1 MVNGISNNTY
11 VYNGNEYRRRS
22 QGEAEVG
29 FWIASLAAAG
39 IRAMLP
45 SFSKPFLKQMPKE
58 HANNHLYKDVF
69 EKTINMS
76 GLKEKG
82 LEYIDVSKYRIK
94 GMDDIVAGYNACYVP
109 DSKKIILNGEKATI
123 SGFHELGHA
132 MNHLNGGFGKFL
144 QKLRK
149 PGMWLAGIMGTI
161 AFVGSNKPKGAK
173 KDLRDKIVDNSGLI
187 AFGAM
192 MPIVAEE
199 SLASYK
205 GVKIAK
211 KAGLSDALIKNLKKF
226 YGKALL
232 SYAGYAAVTGLSV
245 FAASKLMSAFT
256 RPEKINGNY

>member
-11 VYNGNEYRRRS
+11 YYDGNEYKKRS
-22 QGEAEVG
+22 AAEAEIG
-29 FWIASLAAAG
+29 FWVASFAAAG

-69 EKTINMS
+69 EKTINLS

-82 LEYIDVSKYRIK
+82 LEYIDVSKYRVS
-94 GMDDIVAGYNACYVP
+94 GMNDIVAGYNACYVP
-109 DSKKIILNGEKATI
+109 DTKKIILNGEKATI

-132 MNHLNGGFGKFL
+132 MNHLNGGFGKIL

-149 PGMWLAGIMGTI
+149 PGMWLAGVMGTI
-161 AFVGSNKPKGAK
+161 AFLGSNKPKGAK
-173 KDLRDKIVDNSGLI
+173 KDLKDKIVNNSGWI

-192 MPIVAEE
+192 MPVVAEE
-199 SLASYK
+199 ALASHK
-205 GVKIAK
+205 GMKIAK
-211 KAGLSDALIKNLKKF
+211 QAGLAKPLVNNLKKF

-232 SYAGYAAVTGLSV
+232 SYIGYALVTGLSV
-245 FAASKLMSAFT
+245 FAASKVMTLFT
-256 RPEKINGNY
+256 RPKQIND